1 MASNS
6 PQTVPHPVPNLPRSG
21 AARIRAVVG
30 VGTAR
35 EVSAASAFRPS
46 PLRSPAAL
54 PRRSS
59 RPTTDRKL
67 HPTSEE
73 EVA

>member
-1 MASNS
+1 MASNP
-6 PQTVPHPVPNLPRSG
+6 PQTVPHPVPNLPRSS
-21 AARIRAVVG
+21 APRIRAVAG
-30 VGTAR
+30 VGAAR

-46 PLRSPAAL
+46 PSRIPVA
-54 PRRSS
+54 PPERSS
-59 RPTTDRKL
+59 RRTTDRKL